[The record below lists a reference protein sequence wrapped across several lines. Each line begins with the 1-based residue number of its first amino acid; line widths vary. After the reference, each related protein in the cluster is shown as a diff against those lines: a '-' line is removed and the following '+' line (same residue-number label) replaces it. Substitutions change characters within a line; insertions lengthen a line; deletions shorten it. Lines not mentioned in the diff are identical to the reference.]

1 MMRSFLI
8 GLGFIFVIL
17 SPVLAKSTDVA
28 APMACISADFTA
40 KGDQYWK
47 TMTLRVTNHCEKDI
61 DFQNATI
68 TFQTS
73 NALKTTFWG
82 EFAPLPHPD
91 KSLNISSQK
100 QADDSYLASLTL
112 HFPVDYGTTVLPAGK
127 SFKIMYGSNTDGHVA
142 GSTRVYLQ
150 PVPSVDSDS
159 QQDDLRTQSISK

>member
-8 GLGFIFVIL
+8 GLGLIIAML

-28 APMACISADFTA
+28 ASSMACISADFTA

-47 TMTLRVTNHCEKDI
+47 TMTLRVTNHREKDM
-61 DFQNATI
+61 DYQNATI

-82 EFAPLPHPD
+82 EFSPLSYPD
-91 KSLNISSQK
+91 KLLNISSQK
-100 QADDSYLASLTL
+100 QADERYLAILTL
-112 HFPVDYGTTVLPAGK
+112 HIPTDYGTTVLPAGK
-127 SFKIMYGSNTDGHVA
+127 SFQIMYGSNRDGHVA

-150 PVPSVDSDS
+150 PTPASDAG
-159 QQDDLRTQSISK
+159 TQ